1 MVDELKESPQ
11 RRGREKTRE
20 RLLDAANSVLARS
33 GFDRATVDD
42 IAREAG
48 FSKGAF
54 YVHFE
59 SKDDLFWALLE
70 GRITRQLEAFRGNVD
85 YSKPLTHSVRTI
97 LRALFGLVREDPL
110 WAPLYLE
117 FGAHAAR
124 NEEVRRRLATMYEHW
139 RHIIVGILSASRDAG
154 RMRQDADL
162 QFMATILV
170 AAVEGS
176 IVQSHLAPEIVDLEE
191 MVEPLTD
198 TLSEWLAP
206 EQVRGLS

>member
-1 MVDELKESPQ
+1 MVAERKDAPQ
-11 RRGREKTRE
+11 RRRREETRE
-20 RLLDAANSVLARS
+20 RLLTAANSVLARS

-42 IAREAG
+42 IVREAG

-54 YVHFE
+54 YFHFD
-59 SKDDLFWALLE
+59 SKDDLFWAMLK
-70 GRITRQLEAFRGNVD
+70 GRISRQLEAFRGNVD
-85 YSKPLTHSVRTI
+85 YSKLLSHSVRTI
-97 LRALFGLVREDPL
+97 LDVLFDLVREDPL

-124 NEEVRRRLATMYEHW
+124 NEEVRHRLATMYERW
-139 RHIIVGILSASRDAG
+139 RQIIVGILSASRDAG

-162 QFMATILV
+162 QFMATVLV

-176 IVQSHLAPEIVDLEE
+176 IIQSHLAPEIVDLKD

-198 TLSEWLAP
+198 TLSEWLSP
-206 EQVRGLS
+206 E